1 MTKSI
6 CLNELVGITDS
17 HARGPVAAVR
27 YPIRTLCGG
36 RDLLPQ
42 VRDVY

>member
-17 HARGPVAAVR
+17 HTRCPAAAVR

-36 RDLLPQ
+36 
-42 VRDVY
+42 VDVGARIWLW